1 MTEHKDQFRLQSM
14 CRVLRVQRSGYNARK
29 QKSKSKRTL
38 ADESLLLKIRQSFE
52 SSRSI
57 YGSSRAR
64 CNLRE
69 DRVLCGENRIAPLM
83 RQAQLRSVRGYKRP
97 RYRVGLPAT
106 TASNRLQRA
115 FTVEQPEQVKVTG
128 ITCIRARDDSL

>member
-1 MTEHKDQFRLQSM
+1 M

-52 SSRSI
+52 SSQSI
-57 YGSSRAR
+57 YDSPLVH

-69 DRVLCGENRIAPLM
+69 DRVLREENRIAPLM
-83 RQAQLRSVRGYKRP
+83 RQA
-97 RYRVGLPAT
+97 
-106 TASNRLQRA
+106 
-115 FTVEQPEQVKVTG
+115 
-128 ITCIRARDDSL
+128 

>member
-29 QKSKSKRTL
+29 QKQKQKQKSKLKSKSKRTL
-38 ADESLLLKIRQSFE
+38 IDESLLLKIRQSFE
-52 SSRSI
+52 RSQSI

-69 DRVLCGENRIAPLM
+69 DRVLCEENRIAPLM
-83 RQAQLRSVRGYKRP
+83 RQA
-97 RYRVGLPAT
+97 
-106 TASNRLQRA
+106 
-115 FTVEQPEQVKVTG
+115 
-128 ITCIRARDDSL
+128 